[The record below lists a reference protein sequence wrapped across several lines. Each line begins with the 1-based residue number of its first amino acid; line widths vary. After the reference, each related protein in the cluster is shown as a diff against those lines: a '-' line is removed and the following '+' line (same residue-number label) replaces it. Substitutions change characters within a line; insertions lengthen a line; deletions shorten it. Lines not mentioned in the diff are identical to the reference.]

1 MSLFLPA
8 CNRRKYT
15 QNTFSIKMNM
25 PSCYFTGQD
34 ARLVEHRQQKEQ
46 VLDSNAALDRF
57 LAGVEKRAYRMTH
70 IATSNSDDALDI
82 IQDAM
87 LTLVRRYANKPER
100 EWGPLFHRILQ
111 NQIRDWYRRQ
121 KVRNRLIAWF
131 SSDNEKDDF
140 IHTLPAAENSGP
152 LAQVNNAAM
161 TEKLEQALQNLPLRQ
176 QQTFLLRVWE
186 GLNVNETARAMGI
199 SSGSVKTH
207 YSRAVHSLREKLG
220 DYYDAG

>member
-1 MSLFLPA
+1 MLLFLPA
-8 CNRRKYT
+8 CNCRKYI
-15 QNTFSIKMNM
+15 QSTFSIKMNM
-25 PSCYFTGQD
+25 PSCYFTGQN

-46 VLDSNAALDRF
+46 VLDNNAALERF
-57 LAGVEKRAYRMTH
+57 LASMEKRAYRMTY
-70 IATSNSDDALDI
+70 IATSNPDDALDI

-87 LTLVRRYANKPER
+87 LILVRRYAHKPER

-131 SSDNEKDDF
+131 SGDNEKDDS
-140 IHTLPAAENSGP
+140 IHTLPAAENRGP

-161 TEKLEQALQNLPLRQ
+161 TEQLEQALQNLPLRQ
-176 QQTFLLRVWE
+176 QQTFLLRIWE

-199 SSGSVKTH
+199 SGGSVKTH